1 MLSQSPFTLPPPKQ
15 FKRFKQFRFKMS
27 DNRREHRAALVP
39 VPNEWITAVRRFVLS
54 VRYKVMLRVCYE
66 RESFNDYRRVHS
78 VLPSLKMLRVCQLTF
93 RSSRILRSLGW
104 ATSARLAP
112 VAEDPRLGSIGV
124 IELVSIYSLEACSNA
139 ALRRPNRPAK
149 PQCD

>member
-1 MLSQSPFTLPPPKQ
+1 
-15 FKRFKQFRFKMS
+15 
-27 DNRREHRAALVP
+27 
-39 VPNEWITAVRRFVLS
+39 
-54 VRYKVMLRVCYE
+54 MLRVCYE
-66 RESFNDYRRVHS
+66 RESFNDYRRGHS

-104 ATSARLAP
+104 ATRARLAP
-112 VAEDPRLGSIGV
+112 VAEESSEVDPRLGSIGV